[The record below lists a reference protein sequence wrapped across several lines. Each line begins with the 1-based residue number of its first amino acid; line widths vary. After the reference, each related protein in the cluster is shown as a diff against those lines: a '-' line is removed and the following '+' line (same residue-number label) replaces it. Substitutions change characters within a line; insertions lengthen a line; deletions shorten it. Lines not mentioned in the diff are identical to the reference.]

1 MEQIRTHSAVCA
13 HLSRLVAANRRVP
26 AESAF
31 LCGLLHDVGM
41 AATLLVLADQIKGGD
56 AIDPVLLNLVLRE
69 THQEISGLVA
79 HVWKL
84 PDDVQI
90 VLATHH
96 TGIAAEGTGDLTAV
110 VTIAEALSS
119 DLGFGI
125 TIGPGD
131 CDRSD
136 PAVLA
141 QAYETLGFDDE
152 DREDLERTVG
162 GLAGILAAEFGPQAA
177 KPGTTATAGA
187 PQVEHPRLDSGE
199 HRAARS
205 TANQPAE
212 ASGPPRPSVPA
223 AAPQHSATRAAP
235 RPSWWIAL
243 RRLLGL

>member
-1 MEQIRTHSAVCA
+1 
-13 HLSRLVAANRRVP
+13 
-26 AESAF
+26 
-31 LCGLLHDVGM
+31 
-41 AATLLVLADQIKGGD
+41 
-56 AIDPVLLNLVLRE
+56 
-69 THQEISGLVA
+69 
-79 HVWKL
+79 
-84 PDDVQI
+84 VQI

-96 TGIAAEGTGDLTAV
+96 TGIAAEGTGDMTAV

-119 DLGFGI
+119 ELGFGI

-177 KPGTTATAGA
+177 KPGATTTAGA
-187 PQVEHPRLDSGE
+187 AHTDNLHSTAERI
-199 HRAARS
+199 AARS
-205 TANQPAE
+205 TADRPAE
-212 ASGPPRPSVPA
+212 KSAPPHPSVPA
-223 AAPQHSATRAAP
+223 AAPQHSATRTAP